1 MALEQTLSQSTHL
14 ARLVDSLSLLA
25 RADSGVVTMEREP
38 VSVSEL
44 ARSTVEGVEILAEER
59 DVTLRLSAQPDVYVM
74 GDTGR
79 LRQLLLIMLDNA
91 LKHTP
96 EKGMITVHVD
106 RKGPRARIG
115 VRDSGPGIDPK
126 DLPHLFDRFYRAD
139 RARTSEGTG
148 LGLAIGRWIAEAHG
162 GQIMA
167 ANAQGGGALFVVTL
181 PAVQKPPAKATPP
194 PADQLVGSGAPS

>member
-44 ARSTVEGVEILAEER
+44 ARSTVESVEILAEER
-59 DVTLRLSAQPDVYVM
+59 DVTLRLSAQPDVYVI
-74 GDTGR
+74 GDAGR
-79 LRQLLLIMLDNA
+79 LRQLMLIMLDNA
-91 LKHTP
+91 LKHTA
-96 EKGMITVHVD
+96 EKGTITVHVD

-139 RARTSEGTG
+139 RARTGEGTG

-167 ANAQGGGALFVVTL
+167 ANAQGGGALFVVTV
-181 PAVQKPPAKATPP
+181 PAVQKPPAKASATTLSM
-194 PADQLVGSGAPS
+194 AGLD

>member
-1 MALEQTLSQSTHL
+1 
-14 ARLVDSLSLLA
+14 
-25 RADSGVVTMEREP
+25 VVTIEREP
-38 VSVSEL
+38 VDITRL

-59 DVTLRLSAQPDVYVM
+59 DVSLRLSAQPGVYVM

-79 LRQLLLIMLDNA
+79 LRQLLLILLDNA
-91 LKHTP
+91 LKFTP
-96 EKGMITVHVD
+96 EGGTITVHID
-106 RKGPRARIG
+106 RQGPRARIG

-139 RARTSEGTG
+139 RARTGEGTG

-167 ANAQGGGALFVVTL
+167 ANAQGGGALFIVIM
-181 PAVQKPPAKATPP
+181 PAMDKPAAADAASPPAQE
-194 PADQLVGSGAPS
+194 PAESGARS